1 MLTPWQ
7 VDVKLGP
14 WRKGHKG
21 QCLKYES
28 GSNRFQREGPVGA
41 FSMIANLR
49 FKLYYGHVAG
59 LGSSRTF
66 TETRVPG
73 QITLVDVSMSMVT
86 TWPPP
91 GLELSC
97 RTCMFTASISA
108 LLRTRSQSP
117 AS

>member
-1 MLTPWQ
+1 
-7 VDVKLGP
+7 
-14 WRKGHKG
+14 
-21 QCLKYES
+21 
-28 GSNRFQREGPVGA
+28 
-41 FSMIANLR
+41 MIANLR

-91 GLELSC
+91 ELELSC
-97 RTCMFTASISA
+97 HTCMFTASISA
-108 LLRTRSQSP
+108 LLRTCSQSP

>member
-1 MLTPWQ
+1 MKVVVTAFNKEKAL
-7 VDVKLGP
+7 
-14 WRKGHKG
+14 
-21 QCLKYES
+21 
-28 GSNRFQREGPVGA
+28 VGA
-41 FSMIANLR
+41 FFISMIANLR

-73 QITLVDVSMSMVT
+73 HITLVDVSMSMVT

-91 GLELSC
+91 ELELSC

-108 LLRTRSQSP
+108 LLRTCSQSP